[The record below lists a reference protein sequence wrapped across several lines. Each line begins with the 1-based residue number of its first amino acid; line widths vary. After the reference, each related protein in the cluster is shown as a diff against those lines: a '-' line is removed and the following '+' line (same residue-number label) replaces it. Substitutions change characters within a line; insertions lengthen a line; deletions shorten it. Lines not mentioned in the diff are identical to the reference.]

1 MWEITLLAPVEEWY
15 LQVCEDDPKTAENI
29 LEALDLLADEGP
41 TLGRPA
47 VDRIHRSRLHNLKE
61 LRPGSSG
68 ASEVRMLFVF
78 DQEREAIILVAGDK
92 SGRWSE
98 WYDESIPL
106 AEMRYADYVEEQR
119 NGARR

>member
-1 MWEITLLAPVEEWY
+1 M
-15 LQVCEDDPKTAENI
+15 
-29 LEALDLLADEGP
+29 
-41 TLGRPA
+41 

-68 ASEVRMLFVF
+68 AGEVRMLFVF
-78 DQEREAIILVAGDK
+78 DQEREAVILVAGDK

-106 AEMRYADYVEEQR
+106 AEKRYVKQGERTIKVA
-119 NGARR
+119 

>member
-1 MWEITLLAPVEEWY
+1 MWEITLLGPVNDWY
-15 LQVCEDDPKTAENI
+15 LQLCDDDPKTASNI
-29 LEALDLLADEGP
+29 LDALDLLAEVGP

-68 ASEVRMLFVF
+68 GSEVRMLFVF
-78 DQEREAIILVAGDK
+78 DTQREAIVLVAGDK

-98 WYDESIPL
+98 WYEESIPL
-106 AEMRYADYVEEQR
+106 AEARYADYVEEQR
-119 NGARR
+119 KGENA